1 MKSKV
6 LDNVGDFNELY
17 YIYKDKYNEEKELK
31 YKKQKIFL
39 LWKIETYWWLSI
51 YESEKEEKEQ
61 QTSKK
66 ELLKKPTEE
75 DESNFNE
82 WVNKKE
88 TSINSEIF
96 QRLFKFQRPSDMFK
110 LLYKTNKKNKNKELV
125 NMIKSGVSDLEN
137 EIENRWRRRKKKN
150 QMKY

>member
-125 NMIKSGVSDLEN
+125 HMIKSGLGDLEN
-137 EIENRWRRRKKKN
+137 EI
-150 QMKY
+150 